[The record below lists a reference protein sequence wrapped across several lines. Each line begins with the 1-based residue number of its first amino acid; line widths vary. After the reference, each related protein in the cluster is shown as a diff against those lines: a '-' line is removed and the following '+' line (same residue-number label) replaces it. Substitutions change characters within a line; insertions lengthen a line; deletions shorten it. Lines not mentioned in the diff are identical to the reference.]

1 MMVKLMIQV
10 ATTELKA

>member
-1 MMVKLMIQV
+1 MVKLMIQV